1 MSHLNV
7 LAKGNRLLKVLA
19 AIFAFVLLV
28 GAALSLFAC
37 SDNEDTKPSGGG
49 KPLRPPRYREGYTT
63 EHKGEFTTADGTVQ
77 YDFTGTVHWITNEDT
92 GFEIYG
98 RIFKPADFDETKKY
112 PMAIVCH
119 GFNALSEDGTSR
131 IVQNYIA
138 DGMLCYTF
146 DFCGGGNSVQ
156 SDGETTDMSVESEI
170 LDLEYVVDYVQ
181 SLPYVDTG
189 KIVLTG
195 KSYGGLVVA
204 TEAARHP
211 DEFAGLVL
219 YFPAITAYKSFHE
232 QWPDQASIDALPDD
246 YTYTDEAS
254 KFTYGKKYY
263 ADFFALGDPLD
274 YINDFDKDVILLQGN
289 MDEAVSIDLQME
301 TDKVYDEGA
310 GQCTFV
316 EVDGAP
322 HNFSDAN
329 YLYVMPFVNDYLQSI
344 GIIS

>member
-1 MSHLNV
+1 MNHFRRANV
-7 LAKGNRLLKVLA
+7 CLLRFFA
-19 AIFAFVLLV
+19 AVSAFALLV
-28 GAALSLFAC
+28 CTAFSLTAC
-37 SDNEDTKPSGGG
+37 ADNKKETGGG
-49 KPLRPPRYREGYTT
+49 NSGPIRPLQYREGYTT
-63 EHKGEFTTADGTVQ
+63 EHKGEFTTADGTVH
-77 YDFTGTVHWITNEDT
+77 YDFTGTVHWIKNEDT

-112 PMAIVCH
+112 PIAIVCH

-138 DGMLCYTF
+138 EGMLCYTF
-146 DFCGGGNSVQ
+146 DFCGGGNLVQ
-156 SDGETTDMSVESEI
+156 SDGDTTDMSVESEI

-181 SLPYVDTG
+181 SLPYVDTD

-204 TEAARHP
+204 TEAARRP

-232 QWPDQASIDALPDD
+232 QWPDQASVDALPDD
-246 YTYTDEAS
+246 YTYTDPAS